1 MHEFVFLVKNSA
13 APGLGCLIIIIST
26 FIAKML
32 LTVSI
37 SVSPFEIEDPVF
49 EKFITSALNLFSAN
63 SKDNFVLVEFSKNRL
78 AIVIPVSV
86 GTFFIFLFKISLKLS
101 AVSKIKLI
109 SSFDRYFTPKR
120 FLTEICFI
128 IIF

>member
-1 MHEFVFLVKNSA
+1 
-13 APGLGCLIIIIST
+13 
-26 FIAKML
+26 ML

-37 SVSPFEIEDPVF
+37 SVSPFEIEDPVL

-78 AIVIPVSV
+78 AIVIPLRV

-109 SSFDRYFTPKR
+109 SSFDRCLLLKDF
-120 FLTEICFI
+120 
-128 IIF
+128 